1 MKSKFY
7 RIMKIRVSNLID
19 ETEFLKN
26 ELRSKDTIIKLII
39 EVQNIITNKV
49 EIFWKLILL
58 Y

>member
-26 ELRSKDTIIKLII
+26 ELRSKDTIVKLII